1 MGGVGEEQELQLE
14 VDGPQVE
21 HQLMLEY
28 LSDVLQQVHY
38 RRLEVVLEAQH
49 DHQLQLEVEW
59 EHLGLELSPLMSE
72 YPQVIATP
80 DHIFY

>member
-49 DHQLQLEVEW
+49 DH
-59 EHLGLELSPLMSE
+59 
-72 YPQVIATP
+72 
-80 DHIFY
+80 